1 MESFLIFLAVG
12 FAAQLCDGALGMGY
26 GIISSS
32 VMVALGVPP
41 ATASATVHGAKLF
54 TTAAS
59 AASHS
64 AHKNVNWRLFF
75 PLALAGICGG
85 ILGVYLITSIEASQ
99 LKPWVLGYFAIMGF
113 YILWRAFKNHAIRH
127 IRRHWMPPLG
137 LTGGFLD
144 AVGGG
149 GWGPTVTTTLLGAG
163 LEPRQAI
170 GTVNTAE
177 FFVSAAVVAAFI
189 YFLTSGRWSE
199 ASEIRQHA
207 AAVAGL
213 VIGGLIA
220 APFAG
225 WTTKHVPRRPMT
237 FAVGLLIVG
246 LAVWQ
251 WAQIAGWL

>member
-1 MESFLIFLAVG
+1 METFLIFLGVG
-12 FAAQLCDGALGMGY
+12 FLAQLCDGALGMGF

-32 VMVALGVPP
+32 VLVAFGIPP

-64 AHKNVNWRLFF
+64 FHRNVNWRLFF
-75 PLALAGICGG
+75 PLTVAGIAGG
-85 ILGVYLITSIEASQ
+85 VLGVFLITSVEGSV
-99 LKPWVLGYFAIMGF
+99 LKPWVLAYFAVMGLW
-113 YILWRAFKNHAIRH
+113 ILWRAFKKSALRH
-127 IRRHWMPPLG
+127 IRRHWMAPLG

-144 AVGGG
+144 SVGGG

-177 FFVSAAVVAAFI
+177 FFVSAAVVAAFVWS
-189 YFLTSGRWSE
+189 LATGRWSE
-199 ASEIRQHA
+199 ASEIREH
-207 AAVAGL
+207 AVAVGGL

-225 WTTKHVPRRPMT
+225 WTTKHVPMRPMT
-237 FAVGLLIVG
+237 FAVGLLVVG
-246 LAVWQ
+246 LAAWQ